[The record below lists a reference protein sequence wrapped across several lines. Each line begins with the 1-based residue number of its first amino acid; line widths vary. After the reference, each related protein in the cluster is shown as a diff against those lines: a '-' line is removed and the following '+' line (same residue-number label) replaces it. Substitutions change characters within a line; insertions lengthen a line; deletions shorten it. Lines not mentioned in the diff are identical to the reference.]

1 MEQYQIVPWDDLLT
15 EESSGMNLEQYVPP
29 ELEELANQVCKFY
42 AMDVRSM
49 QLITSKP
56 DKGGAI
62 WRIETNHGPRSL
74 KVLHRTPAR
83 SLFSVGAQEYVVKKG
98 ARVPAIIHTIDGRN
112 SVVAGGKLW
121 IVTDWIDSLTP
132 VAKIDLEG
140 AQTLVHGLGEFHQW
154 SKGYVP
160 PLEAGK
166 SSRIFKWES
175 QYQKI
180 MTKIGWFRHIAR
192 AYPDTAASSKLLSV
206 VDTFETQA
214 KEIFARFQA
223 SAYQKMIR
231 KGEAHWGLAHQDYGW
246 SNGQMG
252 PGGIWVIDLDGVA
265 FDLPIRDLRKIITST
280 MDDMGTWDLAWIRGV
295 IDAYHRANPLDRE
308 TFELLWI
315 DMAFPNEFYKHVKE
329 VVFSPVEFMNTELDA
344 ILDRVLMT
352 EANKWEVL
360 RELEKDMEKYPA
372 GDYTEIEAV
381 PSQPYSYRD
390 YVRREAET
398 AQPAKPVKPARP
410 ERAER
415 SESRIIRLVVQPDGS
430 VKLFEGPKPVETGAP
445 ARNRNKAQT
454 ALPLPIIALPVRN
467 RQQQPKQ
474 RHKPFAERPQ
484 EQRGAARTVQPARQ
498 EKTAKPAK
506 PARSVKPAKPVK
518 PAKTVKAAKSLKK
531 AKRAAKSAAKSAAPL
546 LTQPRAAQKQ
556 PNSKLRKAINNLRTE
571 AARQEAMKLLKSKTK
586 SSRKTKKAKT
596 IRKAAIKSFFQ
607 SSAAPSG
614 KAYISAFRSSANM
627 REKVI

>member
-29 ELEELANQVCKFY
+29 ELEELANQVCKSY

-140 AQTLVHGLGEFHQW
+140 AQTLVYGLGEFHQW

-180 MTKIGWFRHIAR
+180 MAKIGWFRHIAR
-192 AYPDTAASSKLLSV
+192 AYPDTTASSKLLSV

-360 RELEKDMEKYPA
+360 RELEKDRDKYPA
-372 GDYTEIEAV
+372 GDYTEVEEV

-390 YVRREAET
+390 YAKREAKQ
-398 AQPAKPVKPARP
+398 ARPARP
-410 ERAER
+410 ARSER
-415 SESRIIRLVVQPDGS
+415 SETRIIRLVVQPDGS
-430 VKLFEGPKPVETGAP
+430 VKLFEGQKPIETGAP
-445 ARNRNKAQT
+445 ARNRRKEQA
-454 ALPLPIIALPVRN
+454 ALPAPIIALPARN
-467 RQQQPKQ
+467 RQQQPQPK
-474 RHKPFAERPQ
+474 HKSFAERLL
-484 EQRGAARTVQPARQ
+484 EQWGAARPGQPAKQ
-498 EKTAKPAK
+498 EKTARPAK
-506 PARSVKPAKPVK
+506 PTKPARPAKPVK
-518 PAKTVKAAKSLKK
+518 PARTVKAAKSLKK
-531 AKRAAKSAAKSAAPL
+531 TRRAARSAAPL
-546 LTQPRAAQKQ
+546 LTQPRAALKQ
-556 PNSKLRKAINNLRTE
+556 PKSKLRKAISNLRTE

-586 SSRKTKKAKT
+586 PSRKTKKTKT
-596 IRKAAIKSFFQ
+596 NRKATIKSFFQ

-614 KAYISAFRSSANM
+614 KACISAYRRNANM